1 MHSSLSAKHNP
12 PYFVSFLFILS
23 VPGQVMGGDQDPL
36 TSPLTVRALLG
47 PVSPVDAAK
56 IQQEWKKSSAASK
69 LLRLADPQKGLERQG
84 R

>member
-1 MHSSLSAKHNP
+1 MS
-12 PYFVSFLFILS
+12 
-23 VPGQVMGGDQDPL
+23 GDQNPL

-56 IQQEWKKSSAASK
+56 IQQEWRKNSAASK
-69 LLRLADPQKGLERQG
+69 LFRLADPMKGLERQG